1 LELTRRLQG
10 LGLLRRCYSV
20 GVTHALLLWPDFSLI
35 LCGCLLCRFTPL
47 NRSVWEPVE
56 RLVYFC
62 LFPVMLFQAILR
74 SPLDFQSDAR
84 LIAAGL
90 LMGGLAIAFTYT
102 LPYLP
107 GLARF
112 MPRADFA
119 ASAQVAFRFNSF
131 IALAV
136 SERLAGHQGVV
147 LVAVLIGFLVPLMN
161 IAAVWPMARHG
172 EHHFLRALGRNPLVI
187 TTSAALTL
195 NLMGFRIPAL
205 FEVPL
210 TRMSSAALA
219 LGLMAAG
226 AGLDFHALKGNRVLS
241 SSLLGIRHVLT
252 PVLAGFL
259 VQWLALE
266 PTQALVLMAFAAM
279 PTASS
284 CYVLASRMGFNGAYV
299 AGLVTLSTLLGMV
312 SIPLTLAIFEYIGRF

>member
-1 LELTRRLQG
+1 MKT
-10 LGLLRRCYSV
+10 RCYPI
-20 GVTHALLLWPDFSLI
+20 GVNHALLLWPDFSLI
-35 LCGCLLCRFTPL
+35 LCGYLLCRFTPL
-47 NRSVWEPVE
+47 NRSVWQPVE
-56 RLVYFC
+56 NLVYFC

-74 SPLDFQSDAR
+74 SPLDFHSDAG
-84 LIAAGL
+84 LIAGGL
-90 LMGGLAIAFTYT
+90 LMGGLAILSTYA

-107 GLARF
+107 LLSRYI
-112 MPRADFA
+112 PRSDFA

-136 SERLAGHQGVV
+136 SERLAGHQGAV
-147 LVAVLIGFLVPLMN
+147 LVAVLIGCLVPLMN
-161 IAAVWPMARHG
+161 IAAVWPMARHS

-187 TTSAALTL
+187 TTSLALTL
-195 NLMGFRIPAL
+195 NLLGFSIPDL

-210 TRMSSAALA
+210 TRMSNAALA

-226 AGLDFHALKGNRVLS
+226 AGLNFHALKGNRILTT
-241 SSLLGIRHVLT
+241 GILTVRHALT
-252 PVLAGFL
+252 PVIAWCL

-266 PTQALVLMAFAAM
+266 PTQAMVLMAFSAM

-284 CYVLASRMGFNGAYV
+284 CYVLASRMGFNGPYV

-312 SIPLTLAIFEYIGRF
+312 SIPMSLALFEMGWRF